1 MLTTVGNAAR
11 MSDGVKELAYRS
23 GAGVEVALMWSETD
37 GRLSVVVNDWQSGD
51 AFEIETSGTNALDV
65 FNHPFAYRPAA

>member
-1 MLTTVGNAAR
+1 

-51 AFEIETSGTNALDV
+51 AFEIEASGTNALDV